1 MVWNISTVSH
11 TSYAKDWLYLSLYFL
26 SMHFRNWD
34 IVWDR
39 LISSLQS
46 GGQRWKGHTEQ
57 RWVDFDAQHETEWQI
72 ITHGCWYSTASTLLL
87 WSVCSLTSRCIV
99 CETHRECVN
108 RSRKLIQCWSCR
120 YPPLG
125 NSYTNQRIWGWDGG
139 VGRRQD
145 GQSQARTSRNRWRE
159 RWKERGGWTKLSML
173 EHSGLSAIWWRWS
186 EVLKINNVLDM
197 SAERFD
203 HWVPNQGIHLRCRL
217 NILGDFPK
225 LQSILALLWQQS
237 SEMTDKP
244 EQDTIRSGLRA

>member
-1 MVWNISTVSH
+1 
-11 TSYAKDWLYLSLYFL
+11 
-26 SMHFRNWD
+26 MHFGNWD

-46 GGQRWKGHTEQ
+46 GRRRWKGHTEQ
-57 RWVDFDAQHETEWQI
+57 RWVDFDPQHETEWQI
-72 ITHGCWYSTASTLLL
+72 ITHGCWYSTASTLLF

-125 NSYTNQRIWGWDGG
+125 NSYTNQRIWGWGGG

-145 GQSQARTSRNRWRE
+145 GESQARTSRNRWRE
-159 RWKERGGWTKLSML
+159 KWKEKGGWTKLSML

-225 LQSILALLWQQS
+225 LQSIFALLWQQS

>member
-1 MVWNISTVSH
+1 MVGIFPLSVTHLMQRIDHISLF
-11 TSYAKDWLYLSLYFL
+11 TSFLCILGIETSFETDWFPVCNQEDEGEKDTQ
-26 SMHFRNWD
+26 N
-34 IVWDR
+34 
-39 LISSLQS
+39 
-46 GGQRWKGHTEQ
+46 

-72 ITHGCWYSTASTLLL
+72 ITHGCWYSTASTLLF

-108 RSRKLIQCWSCR
+108 RSRKLIQCWSCW

-125 NSYTNQRIWGWDGG
+125 NSYTNQRIWGWGGG

-145 GQSQARTSRNRWRE
+145 GESQARTSRNRWRE

-225 LQSILALLWQQS
+225 LQSIFALLWQQS